1 MTAARSLKTENR
13 GSRTGEVRSHC
24 VFKLPFGEELF
35 AGTGGRT
42 TAQGYSAS
50 DGVRQHFTQKERDIE
65 TGLDYFLARYY
76 SSTQGRFTSPDPLS
90 APACAHPNVPQSW
103 NLYTYVLNNPLK
115 LVDPDGM
122 MWIYRYL
129 DEEHTKIGIA
139 WIEGNKISKA
149 DKAQGYQAFNFGGQS
164 SRDVALTDGSVVRLS
179 ANSGHPLELRGP
191 QQSGSDGGYLNRGLI
206 RELGRQT
213 AAMPAATGAFI
224 LLSLNGGYLVAG
236 SSIAALDAAAYAL
249 YAAHETS
256 QNDAQ
261 VMATTSSQYQDTT
274 NPGSIR
280 NIKTDVSKADF
291 IKNMEASGY
300 NVTRQGNVVFLDKGA
315 NRYTVYDSPKNGPSA
330 QYFRGGEPVGKIR
343 IKQ

>member
-1 MTAARSLKTENR
+1 M
-13 GSRTGEVRSHC
+13 
-24 VFKLPFGEELF
+24 PFGEELYN
-35 AGTGGRT
+35 GGRT
-42 TAQGYSAS
+42 VGMGYGAA
-50 DGVRQHFTQKERDIE
+50 DGLRQKFTLKERDNE

-90 APACAHPNVPQSW
+90 APASAHPNLPQSW

-129 DEEHTKIGIA
+129 DKEHTQIGIA
-139 WIEGNKISKA
+139 WIEGNTISKA
-149 DKAQGYQAFNFGGQS
+149 DKAQGYQALNFGGDKS
-164 SRDVALTDGSVVRLS
+164 KDVTLTDGSVMRLS
-179 ANSGHPLELRGP
+179 ASSGNPLQLRGP
-191 QQSGSDGGYLNRGLI
+191 QQSGSDGGYVNTGLI

-213 AAMPAATGAFI
+213 ASMPAATGVFI

-249 YAAHETS
+249 YAVHAQSE
-256 QNDAQ
+256 NDAQ
-261 VMATTSSQYQDTT
+261 VMATVAQYDQTKG

-280 NIKTDVSKADF
+280 NVYTDVSKSDF

-300 NVTRQGNVVFLDKGA
+300 KVTRSGNATILENGA
-315 NRYTVYDSPKNGPSA
+315 NRYTVYDVARSTGGPTAVRSI
-330 QYFRGGEPVGKIR
+330 GGEQTLKIR
-343 IKQ
+343 LKP

>member
-1 MTAARSLKTENR
+1 MRNR
-13 GSRTGEVRSHC
+13 C

-42 TAQGYSAS
+42 AAQGYSVS
-50 DGVRQHFTQKERDIE
+50 DGVRQKFTQKERDNE
-65 TGLDYFLARYY
+65 TNLDYFLARYY
-76 SSTQGRFTSPDPLS
+76 SSTQGRFISPDPLS

-103 NLYTYVLNNPLK
+103 NLYTYVLNNPLN
-115 LVDPDGM
+115 LVDPDGL

-129 DEEHTKIGIA
+129 DKEHTKIGIA
-139 WIEGNKISKA
+139 WIEGNKISQA
-149 DKAQGYQAFNFGGQS
+149 DKAQGYRALNFGGQS
-164 SRDVALTDGSVVRLS
+164 SRDVALTDGSVVRLN
-179 ANSGHPLELRGP
+179 ANSGNPLQLRGP
-191 QQSGSDGGYLNRGLI
+191 QQSGSDRGYVNTGLI

-213 AAMPAATGAFI
+213 GPMPAATGAFI

-249 YAAHETS
+249 YAVHETS

-261 VMATTSSQYQDTT
+261 VMATVSQYDQTKG

-280 NIKTDVSKADF
+280 NVFTDVSKSDF

-300 NVTRQGNVVFLDKGA
+300 KVTKSGNATILENGV
-315 NRYTVYDSPKNGPSA
+315 NRYTVYDVARSTGGPTAVRSI
-330 QYFRGGEPVGKIR
+330 GGEQTLKIR
-343 IKQ
+343 LKP